1 MNERYKEV
9 KTIMVDIWRSVF
21 SVRENTFK
29 ESNVRKSLAFSNHHE
44 VRAAIMLNRVK
55 VRKVINVL
63 RIVHQAEHIHGF
75 VKCYMTL
82 PFTTGDHKL
91 LKV

>member
-9 KTIMVDIWRSVF
+9 KKTIMVDIWRSVF

-44 VRAAIMLNRVK
+44 VRAAIMLEQGEREK
-55 VRKVINVL
+55 SHQCT

-75 VKCYMTL
+75 VKCYMILT
-82 PFTTGDHKL
+82 FHSQ
-91 LKV
+91 

>member
-1 MNERYKEV
+1 
-9 KTIMVDIWRSVF
+9 MVDIWRSVF

-29 ESNVRKSLAFSNHHE
+29 ESNVRKSLTFSNHHE
-44 VRAAIMLNRVK
+44 VRAAIMLEQGEREKGV
-55 VRKVINVL
+55 NVL

-82 PFTTGDHKL
+82 PFTHSETISY
-91 LKV
+91 